1 MAITTVSIGSNQN
14 ISTVTPSSCAESG
27 PWDVTFTSTP
37 SSDVAVGDMYVSYD
51 NNNFGNYFF
60 LLTAISGSTYTL
72 KYITDDSM
80 MGSESPCNLVNEEY
94 EQASGTFKRWFAT
107 VTLFNDSLCS
117 QPCSYGGNLYDGS
130 NDIVGEMHADSDFTD
145 TGTYPANAQPTD
157 VTLTAYEADRHL
169 GVIGN
174 GVVWKPT
181 ANEEVIEITYV
192 SIEDTPSKWTLSWIE
207 FDFSSFTGNIGVD
220 VGEDDYEGADV
231 YITNNIFHSMSNHA
245 NNLNPIRFSG
255 RGYIMN
261 NMVYNITDDGDW
273 AFAINLSQGSDAVG
287 CYNNTVYK
295 ITNTGADGANGIRT
309 GDTDH
314 LVKNNLVMTVTGA
327 PAACYLSDGG
337 VSGSSDYNVGS
348 DTSANSAF
356 GSNSVNSAVLADTFE
371 EYSTATATDFLR
383 LKTGSAAIGVSEDL
397 VTTPVGVN
405 IDLNG
410 FDRNS
415 VAVDWDAGCFQFTT
429 SLPPVASSTTNA
441 AFLLF
446 LEM

>member
-1 MAITTVSIGSNQN
+1 
-14 ISTVTPSSCAESG
+14 
-27 PWDVTFTSTP
+27 
-37 SSDVAVGDMYVSYD
+37 
-51 NNNFGNYFF
+51 
-60 LLTAISGSTYTL
+60 
-72 KYITDDSM
+72 
-80 MGSESPCNLVNEEY
+80 
-94 EQASGTFKRWFAT
+94 
-107 VTLFNDSLCS
+107 
-117 QPCSYGGNLYDGS
+117 
-130 NDIVGEMHADSDFTD
+130 MHADSDFTE
-145 TGTYPANAQPTD
+145 TGTYPANPQETD
-157 VTLTAYEADRHL
+157 VTLTVYEADRHL
-169 GVIGN
+169 GVIGAS
-174 GVVWKPT
+174 GKVVWKPT
-181 ANEEVIEITYV
+181 ANTYV
-192 SIEDTPSKWTLSWIE
+192 LDLTDAACESCTAKWTVSWIE
-207 FDFSSFTGNIGVD
+207 FDFSSFTGNVGIDVD
-220 VGEDDYEGADV
+220 ATMDRV

-255 RGYIMN
+255 HGYIMN

-273 AFAINLSQGSDAVG
+273 AFAINLSQGSKAVG

-314 LVKNNLVMTVTGA
+314 LVKNNLVMTVTDD
-327 PAACYLSDGG
+327 CYLSDGG
-337 VSGSSDYNVGS
+337 VSASSDYNVAS

>member
-14 ISTVTPSSCAESG
+14 ISTVTPSSCSGSG
-27 PWDVTFTSTP
+27 PWVVAFTSTP

-60 LLTAISGSTYTL
+60 LVTAISGSNYTL
-72 KYITDDSM
+72 KYITDDST

-94 EQASGTFKRWFAT
+94 GQASGTFKRWFAT

-130 NDIVGEMHADSDFTD
+130 NDIVGEMHDDSDFTE
-145 TGTYPANAQPTD
+145 TGTYPSEAQETD

-169 GVIGN
+169 GVIGAS
-174 GVVWKPT
+174 GKVVWKPT
-181 ANEEVIEITYV
+181 ANTYV
-192 SIEDTPSKWTLSWIE
+192 LDLTDAAAEGSTAKWTVSWIE
-207 FDFSSFTGNIGVD
+207 FDFSSFTGNIGIDVD
-220 VGEDDYEGADV
+220 PTMDRA

-245 NNLNPIRFSG
+245 NNLNPLRFSG
-255 RGYIMN
+255 NGYVMN
-261 NMVYNITDDGDW
+261 NMFYNMTDNGDY
-273 AFAINLSQGSDAVG
+273 AFGINLSQGSKTVE

-295 ITNTGADGANGIRT
+295 ITNTGADDANGIRT

-314 LVKNNLVMTVTGA
+314 LLKNNLVMTIVGGS
-327 PAACYLSDGG
+327 CYVSDGG
-337 VSGSSDYNVGS
+337 VSASSDYNVGS

-397 VTTPVGVN
+397 ATTPVGVN

-429 SLPPVASSTTNA
+429 SAPSPSSTTNA

-446 LEM
+446 LEV